1 MAAKISTKD
10 RIVEAGRTLFNAK
23 GYGETS
29 LSQIAAEVGISQGN
43 LTYHFP
49 AKRELALRIQQE
61 AQNSA
66 VARKQ
71 TYRPGSVA
79 EDYIE
84 HLLSGMD
91 LTWQYRFLFRD
102 RAQCIAEQ
110 SDVDPNAA
118 LIADFEEL
126 HFLIIR
132 IENEKMFAASLL
144 QDRQELTRSLWIVS
158 RYWMNYLSE
167 IEGLEEITWRDQERG
182 VEQHFA
188 VLMPHLTKEANGAF
202 RKAIDQAKHRQG
214 EAPCG

>member
-1 MAAKISTKD
+1 MAAKTSTKD
-10 RIVEAGRTLFNAK
+10 RIVEAGRKLFNAK

-49 AKRELALRIQQE
+49 AKRELALRIQQD
-61 AQNSA
+61 AKSSA
-66 VARKQ
+66 AAHKR
-71 TYRPGSVA
+71 TDLTGSVA

-102 RAQCIAEQ
+102 RAQFIADQ
-110 SDVDPNAA
+110 MDVDPNAA

-126 HFLIIR
+126 HTLIRR
-132 IENEKMFAASLL
+132 IDKEGLL
-144 QDRQELTRSLWIVS
+144 IEDPSRNLRELTRSLWIVS

-167 IEGLEEITWRDQERG
+167 IEGHEEIIWRDQERG
-182 VEQHFA
+182 VKQHFA
-188 VLMPHLTKEANGAF
+188 VLAPNLTEKATDAFKAALGQANST
-202 RKAIDQAKHRQG
+202 RNKALG
-214 EAPCG
+214 G

>member
-61 AQNSA
+61 AQSSA
-66 VARKQ
+66 VARKLAC
-71 TYRPGSVA
+71 RSGSVA

-91 LTWQYRFLFRD
+91 LTWRYRFLFRD
-102 RAQCIAEQ
+102 RAQFIADQ

-126 HFLIIR
+126 HSLIVR
-132 IENEKMFAASLL
+132 IEEEKMFAAALL
-144 QDRQELTRSLWIVS
+144 EDRLELTRSLWIVS

-188 VLMPHLTKEANGAF
+188 VLVPYLTKEATGAF

-214 EAPCG
+214 EVPSG

>member
-1 MAAKISTKD
+1 MAAKNSTKD
-10 RIVEAGRTLFNAK
+10 RIVEAGRLLFNAK

-66 VARKQ
+66 VARKRA
-71 TYRPGSVA
+71 YRPGSVA

-102 RAQCIAEQ
+102 RAQFIADQ

-126 HFLIIR
+126 HSLIVR
-132 IENEKMFAASLL
+132 IEDEKMFVADLL
-144 QDRQELTRSLWIVS
+144 QDRLELTRSLWIVS

-188 VLMPHLTKEANGAF
+188 VLVPYLTKEANGAF
-202 RKAIDQAKHRQG
+202 RSAIDQAKHRQG
-214 EAPCG
+214 EVPNG

>member
-1 MAAKISTKD
+1 MAEKSSTKD
-10 RIVEAGRTLFNAK
+10 RIVEAGRTLFNAR

-66 VARKQ
+66 VARKKAR
-71 TYRPGSVA
+71 RPGAVA
-79 EDYIE
+79 EDYVE

-102 RAQCIAEQ
+102 RAQFIADQ

-126 HFLIIR
+126 HSLIVR
-132 IENEKMFAASLL
+132 IEDEEMFAANLL
-144 QDRQELTRSLWIVS
+144 QDRLELTRSLWIVS
-158 RYWMNYLSE
+158 RYWMNYLIE

-188 VLMPHLTKEANGAF
+188 VLVPYLTTEANGSF
-202 RKAIDQAKHRQG
+202 RRAIDQAKHRQSEVPSG
-214 EAPCG
+214 